1 MENIHINH
9 NSYKF
14 QDYIIDMTTINGKD
28 ISSMSLK
35 ELRKYRLEL
44 EIRIG
49 IQKGLEDIKA
59 GRFYTHEEVREYLK
73 KCIRS

>member
-1 MENIHINH
+1 METIELNQNP
-9 NSYKF
+9 YKF
-14 QDYIIDMTTINGKD
+14 EDCIMDMTTINGKE

-35 ELRKYRLEL
+35 ELKKCRLEL

-59 GRFYTHEEVREYLK
+59 GRVYTHEEAREYLK